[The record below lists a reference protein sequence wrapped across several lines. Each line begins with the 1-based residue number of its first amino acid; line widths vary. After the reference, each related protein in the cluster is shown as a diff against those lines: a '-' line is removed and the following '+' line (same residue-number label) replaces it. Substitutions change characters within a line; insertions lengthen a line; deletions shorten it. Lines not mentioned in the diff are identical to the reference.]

1 MGSPN
6 KARPPVWRRKAPSV
20 PLSPEEQRILQD
32 IEKSFYEH
40 DPQFAREVSST
51 TLYKVAGR
59 NLKWLALGFVAGLVI
74 LLATF
79 ANSLILGGLGFVI
92 MLACAFFFERN
103 LRKMGKAGWE
113 SLTSSLRSGGGLAG
127 PVGKASKRV
136 RDRFK
141 RSD

>member
-1 MGSPN
+1 
-6 KARPPVWRRKAPSV
+6 V

-40 DPQFAREVSST
+40 DPEFAHEVSST

-59 NLKWLALGFVAGLVI
+59 NLKWLTLGFVAGLVV
-74 LLATF
+74 LLVSFTTQ
-79 ANSLILGGLGFVI
+79 LVLGFLGFVV
-92 MLACAFFFERN
+92 MLVCAFFFERN
-103 LRKMGKAGWE
+103 LRKMGKAGWA
-113 SLTSSLRSGGGLAG
+113 SLTSTMRAGGLG
-127 PVGKASKRV
+127 NSVGKAGRRV

>member
-1 MGSPN
+1 MECGHLRVRRTGSQ
-6 KARPPVWRRKAPSV
+6 KGQSV

-40 DPQFAREVSST
+40 DPQFAKEVSST

-59 NLKWLALGFVAGLVI
+59 NLKWLAIGMLAGFVFM
-74 LLATF
+74 LATF
-79 ANSLILGGLGFVI
+79 TTDLWLGGAGFVI

-103 LRKMGKAGWE
+103 LRRMGKAGWA
-113 SLTSSLRSGGGLAG
+113 SLTSSMRSGGLGNSLGSAG
-127 PVGKASKRV
+127 KRV

>member
-1 MGSPN
+1 M
-6 KARPPVWRRKAPSV
+6 

-40 DPQFAREVSST
+40 DPQFAKEVSST

-59 NLKWLALGFVAGLVI
+59 HLKWLALGFVAGLVV

-79 ANSLILGGLGFVI
+79 ATSLILGGVGFVI
-92 MLACAFFFERN
+92 MLTCAFFFERN
-103 LRKMGKAGWE
+103 LRKMGKAGWA
-113 SLTSSLRSGGGLAG
+113 SFTANLKSGGLGG
-127 PVGKASKRV
+127 SVGKAGKRV

-141 RSD
+141 RSE

>member
-1 MGSPN
+1 
-6 KARPPVWRRKAPSV
+6 V

-59 NLKWLALGFVAGLVI
+59 NLKWLAVGFLAGFVVLIASF
-74 LLATF
+74 AT
-79 ANSLILGGLGFVI
+79 SLWLGAAGFVV

-103 LRKMGKAGWE
+103 LRRMGKAGWA
-113 SLTSSLRSGGGLAG
+113 SLTTSLSSGSLGSSFGS
-127 PVGKASKRV
+127 ASKRV

-141 RSD
+141 RSE